1 MPFLSGT
8 YLAQSAEPIVATLGG
23 GATLGT
29 IFLCAWEF
37 HKDEPQWDQ
46 AIAKGTVYGALI
58 GAALLVADMTRVT

>member
-1 MPFLSGT
+1 MPFLPGT
-8 YLAQSAEPIVATLGG
+8 DLAQSAEPIVATLGG

-29 IFLCAWEF
+29 IFLCAWEL

-58 GAALLVADMTRVT
+58 GAALLVADMTRIA